1 MKHTLLAAA
10 LATTAA
16 FSFSSAF
23 AADGTVNF
31 TGSVTDTACVVDM
44 GGSTALSVPMGN
56 ISKTSFGASGSLA
69 GATKFTLKL
78 KSCPNATTAT
88 IKFDGIAAGG
98 DDKILALTGG
108 SGAAAGLGIQ
118 ISDKNGKVLPLSV
131 NSASYDLAKGD
142 ATVPANDVTNDLNFT
157 ARYISTSATVT
168 SGSANATATFSI
180 NYN

>member
-44 GGSTALSVPMGN
+44 GGTNVLAVPMGK
-56 ISKTSFGASGSLA
+56 ISKNSFTVAGSVA
-69 GATKFTLKL
+69 AATKFTLQL
-78 KSCPNATTAT
+78 KSCPIATTAT
-88 IKFDGIAAGG
+88 VKFDGIAAGG
-98 DDKILALTGG
+98 DDKILALTTG
-108 SGAAAGLGIQ
+108 SGVATGLGIQ
-118 ISDKNGKVLPLSV
+118 LSDKTGAVLPLATS
-131 NSASYDLAKGD
+131 SSSYTLAKSD
-142 ATVPANDVTNDLNFT
+142 PNATPPTDVNDLIFT
-157 ARYISTSATVT
+157 ARYISTAAAVT
-168 SGSANATATFSI
+168 AGTANATATFSI

>member
-44 GGSTALSVPMGN
+44 GGSNALSVPMGK

-78 KSCPNATTAT
+78 KTCPTATTAT
-88 IKFDGIAAGG
+88 VKFDGIAAGG

-108 SGAAAGLGIQ
+108 AGAATGLGIQ
-118 ISDKNGKVLPLSV
+118 ISDKSGNVLPLATNSV
-131 NSASYDLAKGD
+131 SYTLAKGD
-142 ATVPANDVTNDLNFT
+142 ASVPANDVTNDLDFT
-157 ARYISTSATVT
+157 ARYISTAATV
-168 SGSANATATFSI
+168 SAGSANATATFSI